1 MNSRGIILEGYSN
14 AGKTSLL
21 RAIKQYQAQDELGES
36 SAIILGEHYSQVL
49 NNVRGQSVRLSREQH
64 LELLGTRVDMLRQLN
79 EWATYLGPGR
89 RKSRGLFFV
98 LERFHLNH
106 RVAFSDSNEIDI
118 AALEKQLSELGAR
131 CILLTISDDRAEE
144 RIKSRNPQ
152 EWANKSNEDMRQA
165 CQDLIDTQNRLRA
178 QAAKSAVP
186 TYEINTDLKDWNG
199 YAKTIMEEQILF
211 KP

>member
-64 LELLGTRVDMLRQLN
+64 LELLGTRVEMLGQLN
-79 EWATYLGPGR
+79 EWA
-89 RKSRGLFFV
+89 
-98 LERFHLNH
+98 N
-106 RVAFSDSNEIDI
+106 I
-118 AALEKQLSELGAR
+118 
-131 CILLTISDDRAEE
+131 
-144 RIKSRNPQ
+144 
-152 EWANKSNEDMRQA
+152 SNEDMQQA
-165 CQDLIDTQNRLRA
+165 CQDLTDTQNRLRT

-199 YAKTIMEEQILF
+199 YAKTIMKEQILLN
-211 KP
+211 P